1 MRSLETQ
8 LVTALARALRS
19 DDVPTAYLDLLPVS
33 GVDIKGVEKA
43 AWLAL
48 KNWEADRVLFTRF
61 PACRETSRQRM
72 LQLIGRL
79 EA

>member
-33 GVDIKGVEKA
+33 GVDSKGVE
-43 AWLAL
+43 
-48 KNWEADRVLFTRF
+48 ADRDLFTRF